1 MKTLNLEIE
10 QFLRSENVDFVHFVN
25 ISILN
30 KQQNRG
36 LPYAIL
42 MGIAINP
49 QFIKG
54 VYENPHYIHSA
65 TDEYAQTEELIG
77 LIADKLANRLIKNGF
92 KALSQSDGGLI
103 TENAFDFETKTSILP
118 HKTIAVLSGLGYIGK
133 SNLFITTKYGAAQC
147 LGTVLTNAPLLVKEH
162 KIQSPKCY
170 NCNICRNVCPKKILR
185 GISWNINISRDEIIN
200 VYNCTAC
207 LKCMVYCPKTQAY
220 ISN

>member
-1 MKTLNLEIE
+1 MNTLNLEIE
-10 QFLRSENVDFVHFVN
+10 QFLRSENVDFVHFIN
-25 ISILN
+25 ISRLN

-42 MGIAINP
+42 IGIAINS

-54 VYENPHYIHSA
+54 VSDNPHYIHST
-65 TDEYAQTEELIG
+65 TDEYAQTEELVGSIT
-77 LIADKLANRLIKNGF
+77 DKLANLLILNGF
-92 KALSQSDGGLI
+92 KAISQSDTGLI
-103 TENAFDFETKTSILP
+103 AENTFDFSAKTSILP
-118 HKTIAVLSGLGYIGK
+118 HKTIAMLSGLGYIGK
-133 SNLFITTKYGAAQC
+133 NNLFITTKYGAAQC

-170 NCNICRNVCPKKILR
+170 NCNICRNVCPKKSLR

-220 ISN
+220 VSY